1 MKWVLTG
8 ERNVDWGGG
17 GLVDDHPVIRS
28 YAHLLLLDE

>member
-8 ERNVDWGGG
+8 ERNVDGGG